1 MTDTARTDATTA
13 SGVSHDRDQQ
23 PERREIV
30 RSTPGTNIALIAT
43 FAALIAACA
52 VLPAINVGGSLVPI
66 TLQTFAIMLTGA
78 VLGWRRAA
86 LAVLLYI
93 VVAVAGVPIFSQGRS
108 GPGVFLTPSAGYI
121 AAFPLAA
128 MIAGA
133 LVARIPSDARRS
145 VQTGLTFASCVA
157 ASALTIHPLGIV
169 GWMVNGNQ
177 SFTEAIASDVIFLPG
192 DLIKSAAAA
201 VVATAILRA
210 FPDLLPRRRP

>member
-1 MTDTARTDATTA
+1 MTDTARTGATNA
-13 SGVSHDRDQQ
+13 SQDGGNQ
-23 PERREIV
+23 PERRGLV
-30 RSTPGTNIALIAT
+30 RATPGTNVALVAT
-43 FAALIAACA
+43 FAALIAVCA
-52 VLPAINVGGSLVPI
+52 ILPAINVGGSLVPI

-93 VVAVAGVPIFSQGRS
+93 AVAVAGVPIFSNGRS

-128 MIAGA
+128 MIVGA
-133 LVARIPSDARRS
+133 LVARIPPDARRS
-145 VQTGLTFASCVA
+145 VQTGLTFASCIA

-169 GWMVNGNQ
+169 GMMVHGNL
-177 SFTEAIASDVIFLPG
+177 SFTEAVAADAVFLPG

-201 VVATAILRA
+201 LVATAILRA
-210 FPDLLPRRRP
+210 FPDLLQRRRPR